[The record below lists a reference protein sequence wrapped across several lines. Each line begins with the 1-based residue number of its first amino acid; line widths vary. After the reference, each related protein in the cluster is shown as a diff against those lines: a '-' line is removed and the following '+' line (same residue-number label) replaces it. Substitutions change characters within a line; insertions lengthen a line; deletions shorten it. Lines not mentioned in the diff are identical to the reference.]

1 VAQIYLDGNILKSVR
16 VSIGQTPCSLNII
29 LLVFNLIYIF
39 VLRALTLLVTRELS
53 QFISTVRLYVYIKP
67 VE

>member
-1 VAQIYLDGNILKSVR
+1 MAQIYLDGNILKSVR